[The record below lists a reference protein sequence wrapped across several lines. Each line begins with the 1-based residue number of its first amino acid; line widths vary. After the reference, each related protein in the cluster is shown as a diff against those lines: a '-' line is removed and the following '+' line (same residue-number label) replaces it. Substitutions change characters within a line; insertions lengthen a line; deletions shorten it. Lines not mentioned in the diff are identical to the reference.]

1 MLRRMLL
8 AATLAAIG
16 TIGTAQAAV
25 EHYAAPAADEV
36 RAQAL
41 AWVAEQGVT
50 DKTVLESVE
59 SLWKVEG
66 QTPSSRQVFE
76 RTIQTFALVDADT
89 RRFVEACTL
98 ANAPLLPPE
107 TEAIFD
113 KPNEFYTNAM
123 RQFFALYLSQR
134 RMFDESLEQLA
145 QVDPAESLD
154 PASYFYFKAVG
165 EHQLLMKTEGLE
177 SIATL
182 LEGVEN
188 VPVRYEAVASLMKH
202 ELEALQLDTLD
213 EVARKMSD
221 VERQLELAR
230 AGQKVQKRED
240 EIIAT
245 LDEII
250 EKLEQQG
257 GS

>member
-1 MLRRMLL
+1 MLW
-8 AATLAAIG
+8 ATCVAVASVG
-16 TIGTAQAAV
+16 VAQAAADR
-25 EHYAAPAADEV
+25 YAAPSAPEV
-36 RAQAL
+36 RSQAL

-50 DKTVLESVE
+50 DQAVLEAVAQ
-59 SLWKVEG
+59 LWTLEG
-66 QTPSSRQVFE
+66 QPLPARDLFDRV
-76 RTIQTFALVDADT
+76 IQTLVLVDADAK
-89 RRFVEACTL
+89 RFVESCSL
-98 ANAPLLPPE
+98 VSPPLVPPE
-107 TEAIFD
+107 TKAVFD
-113 KPNEFYTNAM
+113 KPAEFYTGAL
-123 RQFFALYLSQR
+123 RQFYAAYLTER
-134 RMFDESLEQLA
+134 RMYDESLEQFSQL
-145 QVDPAESLD
+145 DPAKSLD
-154 PASYFYFKAVG
+154 PAGYFYFKAVA

-177 SIATL
+177 TIATL
-182 LEGVEN
+182 LDKVEN

-202 ELEALQLDTLD
+202 ELEALQVDSLD

-221 VERQLELAR
+221 VERRLDLAR